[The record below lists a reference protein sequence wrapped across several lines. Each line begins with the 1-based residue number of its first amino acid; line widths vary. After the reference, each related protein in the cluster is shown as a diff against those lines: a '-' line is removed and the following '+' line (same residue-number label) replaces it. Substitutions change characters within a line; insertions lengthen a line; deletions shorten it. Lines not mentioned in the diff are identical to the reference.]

1 MQILLSQIGKRYNRE
16 WIFRNID
23 YCFQSNEKYAIIGAN
38 GSGKSTLLQIIGGAL
53 THSEGNIDFTN
64 PNDNNLLQP
73 ENVYRHI
80 AFSAPYLE
88 LLEELTAKELL
99 DFNSKFKK
107 MILEPDAIF
116 NAVGLQKAQHKQI
129 RYYSSG
135 MKQRLKLALAFFSD
149 TSVLLLDEPTS
160 NLDETGID
168 VYLQL
173 ITSYTQNRT
182 VIVCSNEKKEY
193 AFCKQLLQI
202 DQYKSS
208 N

>member
-99 DFNSKFKK
+99 DFNGKFKK

-135 MKQRLKLALAFFSD
+135 MKQRLKLAMAFFSD

>member
-1 MQILLSQIGKRYNRE
+1 MQIQLSHIGKRYNRE

-53 THSEGNIDFTN
+53 MHSEGKINFTN
-64 PNDNNLLQP
+64 PLNNSLIEP
-73 ENVYRHI
+73 ETAYRHI

-88 LLEELTAKELL
+88 LLEEMTAQELL

-107 MILEPDAIF
+107 MVLEPDAIF

-129 RYYSSG
+129 RYFSSG

-149 TSVLLLDEPTS
+149 TSVVLLDEPTS

-168 VYLQL
+168 IYLQL
-173 ITSYTQNRT
+173 INSHTKNRT

-193 AFCKQLLQI
+193 AFCEHILQI
-202 DQYKSS
+202 DHFKFSS
-208 N
+208 

>member
-1 MQILLSQIGKRYNRE
+1 MQIHLSHIGKRYNRE
-16 WIFRNID
+16 WIFRNLD

-53 THSEGNIDFTN
+53 MHSEGNINFTN
-64 PNDNNLLQP
+64 TNDNNLFQP

-168 VYLQL
+168 VYQQL
-173 ITSYTQNRT
+173 INSYTQNRT